1 MSLEKFQK
9 DTDQWTEQF
18 EPQYWPPHE
27 VLAQMTEELW
37 EISREINH
45 LHWVKKK
52 RENVEQ
58 IKQNLWQELAD
69 LLFAIS
75 CMANSHNIDLGQER
89 NKMVEE
95 KRYKRDKDRFKK
107 KV

>member
-9 DTDQWTEQF
+9 DVDQWTWQF
-18 EPQYWPPHE
+18 EPQYWPPHQ

-37 EISREINH
+37 EIARNVNH
-45 LHWVKKK
+45 LHGIKKPK
-52 RENVEQ
+52 NLEE
-58 IKQNLWQELAD
+58 IKGSLWEELAD
-69 LLFAIS
+69 LLFATV
-75 CMANSHNIDLGQER
+75 CMANSHNINLEQER
-89 NKMVEE
+89 NKMMED